1 MTKMNVLVV
10 AAHPDD
16 EVLGVGGAA
25 ALHAERGDRVTI
37 AIMCEGVSV
46 RYAQSRKDEVRAQSE
61 AAAKILGA
69 ADLHLGDLPE
79 QRLETLPISEVA
91 LHIERLIEKVQPTR
105 IYTHFAGDIN
115 RDHRVLAEATLIAA
129 RPYAA
134 PSVRDIL
141 MYETPSSTE
150 WSSPQLPPV
159 FQPTL
164 FTEISSVL
172 EKKLD
177 AFSQYTAE
185 LRDYPHPRSLQAL
198 RERARYWGSL
208 VNQAAVEPF
217 AVARMVIR

>member
-1 MTKMNVLVV
+1 MPKLNVLIV

-25 ALHAERGDRVTI
+25 AVHAEQGDHVTL
-37 AIMCEGVSV
+37 AIMCEGISA
-46 RYAQSRKDEVRAQSE
+46 RYAHSRKDEVRAQSE

-69 ADLHLGDLPE
+69 ADLHLGELPE

-91 LHIERLIEKVQPTR
+91 LHIEKLVEKVQPAR

-134 PSVRDIL
+134 PSVCDIL

-164 FTEISSVL
+164 FTDITSVL
-172 EKKLD
+172 ERKLE
-177 AFSQYTAE
+177 AMSRYTAE
-185 LRDYPHPRSLQAL
+185 VREYPHPRSLQAL

-208 VNQAAVEPF
+208 VNVAAAEPF
-217 AVARMVIR
+217 AVARMVVR